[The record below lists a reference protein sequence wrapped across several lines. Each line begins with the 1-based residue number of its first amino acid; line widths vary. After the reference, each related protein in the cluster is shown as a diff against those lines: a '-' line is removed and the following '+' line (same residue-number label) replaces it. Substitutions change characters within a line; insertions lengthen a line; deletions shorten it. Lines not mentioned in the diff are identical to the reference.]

1 MPLSLGHINR
11 SLTAK
16 LVIAISL
23 FVLFG
28 SGLIWLKSI
37 LGQRKALM
45 QDALDRVISFSDLTQ
60 KSLHYDMLTSDR
72 DAIQITIAA
81 LGTSK
86 AIAST

>member
-37 LGQRKALM
+37 LGQRRALM
-45 QDALDRVISFSDLTQ
+45 QDALAQGDTPALQRSVAELSDLIYYLE
-60 KSLHYDMLTSDR
+60 S
-72 DAIQITIAA
+72 
-81 LGTSK
+81 
-86 AIAST
+86 